1 VVRVEHPR
9 VAGRAGRPGEALE
22 VVPGEAL
29 EVVLGVAP
37 GERRGYQREPA
48 VRQFYPLGLVVRLGY
63 LRGRVGRR
71 VVAGLGHVAAGVGRV
86 AVGVVGG
93 VGVAAEAAEAA
104 EAPGVV
110 APGVAAPGAEAH
122 GAAPAAAGLVGPPS
136 LKSPTPNHP
145 SQ

>member
-104 EAPGVV
+104 EA
-110 APGVAAPGAEAH
+110 
-122 GAAPAAAGLVGPPS
+122 AGLVGPPS